1 MMRISQKENI
11 NILDRGFIWKY
22 LFLTI
27 IHTNT
32 MEEVVMKE
40 VVTNSS
46 LLIQKCIQE
55 LEQHASDDFIP
66 KIARV
71 FFFCMGAIA
80 ALCGTSE
87 PIQNQLSAYCERA
100 CIYFIVITL
109 IHLDKKASRYILL
122 FQHHPR
128 TTFLILSSE
137 QLENV
142 VKTINT
148 TSELHLVLLSVLLG
162 SFNPASAYKLQEKQI
177 EEIREVVSRF
187 LSLWSSL
194 SEMVY
199 FMLSF
204 IDFIYQSLQYDA

>member
-1 MMRISQKENI
+1 M
-11 NILDRGFIWKY
+11 DRGFIWKY
-22 LFLTI
+22 LFLTM
-27 IHTNT
+27 IHMNT
-32 MEEVVMKE
+32 MEEAVMKE

-55 LEQHASDDFIP
+55 LEQHASDELVP

-87 PIQNQLSAYCERA
+87 PIQNELATYCERA
-100 CIYFIVITL
+100 CIFFPINL
-109 IHLDKKASRYILL
+109 IHLDKKASRYTLL
-122 FQHHPR
+122 FRHHPR

-137 QLENV
+137 QLESV
-142 VKTINT
+142 AKTINT

-177 EEIREVVSRF
+177 EEIREVISRF
-187 LSLWSSL
+187 FTLWSTL
-194 SEMVY
+194 SETVC
-199 FMLSF
+199 FFSFPFLSF
-204 IDFIYQSLQYDA
+204 LSNSINHG